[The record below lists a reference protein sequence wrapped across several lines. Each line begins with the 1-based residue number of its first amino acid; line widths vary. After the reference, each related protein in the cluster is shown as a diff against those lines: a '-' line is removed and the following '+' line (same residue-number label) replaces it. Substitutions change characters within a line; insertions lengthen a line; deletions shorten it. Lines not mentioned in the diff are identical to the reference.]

1 MWFCDNIEV
10 GGGWDG
16 DVMSK
21 SPSMSN
27 RLPCCWAI
35 VEEEVGGG
43 LLEVP
48 VPKFMSPKISNR
60 RAESFSG
67 GGPLGLPIREMPPA
81 KIEAKKICNC
91 QYSIKYW
98 LC

>member
-1 MWFCDNIEV
+1 M
-10 GGGWDG
+10 
-16 DVMSK
+16 
-21 SPSMSN
+21 
-27 RLPCCWAI
+27 
-35 VEEEVGGG
+35 EEEVGGG

-81 KIEAKKICNC
+81 KIEAKKYVIVNT
-91 QYSIKYW
+91 QSSIEFVKK
-98 LC
+98 CF

>member
-1 MWFCDNIEV
+1 M
-10 GGGWDG
+10 
-16 DVMSK
+16 
-21 SPSMSN
+21 
-27 RLPCCWAI
+27 
-35 VEEEVGGG
+35 EEEVGGG

-81 KIEAKKICNC
+81 KIEAKK
-91 QYSIKYW
+91 KYM
-98 LC
+98 

>member
-1 MWFCDNIEV
+1 M
-10 GGGWDG
+10 
-16 DVMSK
+16 
-21 SPSMSN
+21 
-27 RLPCCWAI
+27 
-35 VEEEVGGG
+35 EEEVGGG

-81 KIEAKKICNC
+81 KIEAKKIYHC
-91 QYSIKYW
+91 QYSIKYC